1 MSEAFAPQ
9 VCGLLAKGYE
19 GGVLGK
25 AVTNL
30 SWATCGPFG
39 GIMRVL
45 IVEDA
50 ADVAEAIAIR
60 LGKSGMACDLA
71 DSCETAEDFLAVQ
84 RYDAIVLDI
93 NLPDRNGTDL
103 LQDLR
108 AGGDR
113 TPVLMLTAQF
123 SVDDRVSALDLGA
136 DDYLIKPFDQRELE
150 ARLRALM
157 RRESEQKSDVITLGP
172 LTFSPAA
179 LAATLEGSPLH
190 LTRREATLLGLLLR
204 NQKTPLSKK
213 RLYDGLF
220 AFDDADVGLNAIEL
234 YIARLRKKLASS
246 TVAIETHRG
255 VGYRIVDNG

>member
-1 MSEAFAPQ
+1 
-9 VCGLLAKGYE
+9 
-19 GGVLGK
+19 
-25 AVTNL
+25 
-30 SWATCGPFG
+30 
-39 GIMRVL
+39 MRVL

-71 DSCETAEDFLAVQ
+71 ETCEDAEDFLAVQ

-93 NLPDRNGTDL
+93 NLPDRNGIDL

-113 TPVLMLTAQF
+113 TPVLMLTALF
-123 SVDDRVSALDLGA
+123 SVDDRVSALNLGA
-136 DDYLIKPFDQRELE
+136 DDYLVKPFDQRELE
-150 ARLRALM
+150 ARLRALV
-157 RRESEQKSDVITLGP
+157 RREAEQKSDVVTLGP
-172 LTFSPAA
+172 LSFSPAG
-179 LAATLEGSPLH
+179 LSATLDGVPLN

-204 NQKTPLSKK
+204 NQKTPLSKA

-246 TVAIETHRG
+246 TVSIETQRG
-255 VGYRIVDNG
+255 VGYRIFNDG